1 MKIEKDKKIKDKMVL
16 GESDGLGRTR
26 PDQAAPVDKE
36 NPFVYSVITPPKRT
50 GWLDITL
57 PQAVMERLWKYID
70 TAKKDPVSY
79 NKRLAGNISSSILI
93 EDEDNWF
100 SQNYLSEIIPL
111 YEQAFPDHDGQDPIM
126 TTDGLNHGFRL
137 EPLWANFMKKHEFN
151 PPHNHGGLYSFVI
164 FLKIP
169 YSFEEQTKLPHVGGS
184 NSPSAGNFAFSY
196 VANGVI
202 EYYVYPLSTDF
213 EGQMIFFNSQMIH
226 QVYPFYNSDD
236 ERVTISGIVLRTV
249 TN

>member
-1 MKIEKDKKIKDKMVL
+1 
-16 GESDGLGRTR
+16 
-26 PDQAAPVDKE
+26 
-36 NPFVYSVITPPKRT
+36 
-50 GWLDITL
+50 
-57 PQAVMERLWKYID
+57 
-70 TAKKDPVSY
+70 
-79 NKRLAGNISSSILI
+79 
-93 EDEDNWF
+93 
-100 SQNYLSEIIPL
+100 
-111 YEQAFPDHDGQDPIM
+111 M

-202 EYYVYPLSTDF
+202 EYYVYP
-213 EGQMIFFNSQMIH
+213 
-226 QVYPFYNSDD
+226 FYNSDE
-236 ERVTISGIVLRTV
+236 ERVTISGNVLRTV